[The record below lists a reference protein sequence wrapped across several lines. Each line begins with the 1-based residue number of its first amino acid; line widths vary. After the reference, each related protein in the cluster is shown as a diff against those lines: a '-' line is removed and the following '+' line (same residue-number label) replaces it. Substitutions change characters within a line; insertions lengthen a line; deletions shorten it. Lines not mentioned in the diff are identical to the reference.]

1 MTISELAQQIFLQPT
16 EAVVIVILLAALYN
30 IAIILLIGFCIQ
42 TQRKYRQLARQH
54 IGLWSRMQKLQIR
67 DEMNTVIEREE
78 RMQRQQEKD
87 NPSDNSIDNPLDNH
101 KIKFSNDEK
110 K

>member
-30 IAIILLIGFCIQ
+30 IAIMLLIGFCVQ
-42 TQRKYRQLARQH
+42 NQRKYRHLARQH
-54 IGLWSRMQKLQIR
+54 IALWIRMQKLQIR

-101 KIKFSNDEK
+101 KIRFANDEK